1 MSHRRI
7 IDAILEREGDTYTN
21 HPKDRGGPTKY
32 GITQTTL
39 SAWRGVSVTAKDVK
53 ALTEKEA
60 RSIYASLYIT
70 LPRFDE
76 IGDMRL
82 QELVIDCGVHVGTAR
97 ATKWLQEAANVED
110 DGHIGP
116 ITLKAVN
123 SGNANVLYKSILDSR
138 THHYEKIIAND
149 PSQAVFAK
157 GWDKRVAEFVT
168 G

>member
-7 IDAILEREGDTYTN
+7 IDAILEREGDTFTN

-32 GITQTTL
+32 GITQATL
-39 SAWRGVSVTAKDVK
+39 SAWRGVSVTTKDVK

-60 RSIYASLYIT
+60 RTIYASLYIT

-76 IGDMRL
+76 IGDFRL
-82 QELVIDCGVHVGTAR
+82 RELVIDCGVHVGTAR
-97 ATKWLQEAANVED
+97 ATKWLQEAAQVKA

-116 ITLKAVN
+116 ITLRAVN
-123 SGNANVLYKSILDSR
+123 SGNASVLYKTVLAFRIR
-138 THHYEKIIAND
+138 HYGRIVTND
-149 PSQAVFAK
+149 PSQSSFAA
-157 GWDKRVAEFVT
+157 GWANRTAEFVT

>member
-7 IDAILEREGDTYTN
+7 IDAILEREGDTFTN

-32 GITQTTL
+32 GITRATL

-60 RSIYASLYIT
+60 RAIYASLYIT

-82 QELVIDCGVHVGTAR
+82 RELVIDCGVHVGTAR
-97 ATKWLQEAANVED
+97 ATQWLQEAAQVKA
-110 DGHIGP
+110 DGHMGP
-116 ITLKAVN
+116 ITLQAVN
-123 SGNANVLYKSILDSR
+123 SGKAEMLYKSILDSR
-138 THHYEKIIAND
+138 TRHYEQIIAND

-157 GWDKRVAEFVT
+157 GWANRVAEFVT